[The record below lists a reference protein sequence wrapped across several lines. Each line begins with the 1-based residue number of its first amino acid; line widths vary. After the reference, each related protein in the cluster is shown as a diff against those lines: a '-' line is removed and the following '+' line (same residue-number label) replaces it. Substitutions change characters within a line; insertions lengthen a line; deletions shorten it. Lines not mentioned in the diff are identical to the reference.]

1 MKKIIALALTLLMA
15 LSLTACGGKDRIL
28 YKNANLEKF
37 VDLADYKGITVDTSS
52 KEYKKLYEEIL
63 EADKEA
69 NDLYNKKTEG
79 VVAEGDTVDID
90 FVGKKDG
97 KAFDGG
103 TAQGYDLEIGSGN
116 FIDGFEEGLI
126 GVEVGKTVDLNLK
139 FPENYGNE
147 ELNGAAVVFTV
158 TVNHIELEEKV
169 YLEPKD
175 YFEDLGYKTLE
186 DYENYI
192 KDQVVENLL
201 IDEIVEK
208 SEVKDYP
215 KEDKEILLGEFTDL
229 ILAQYNTTLDEL
241 LTQNNMTKDDFNNT
255 LLEQNV
261 IPIMDNSL
269 VLYAIIDKEELE
281 VTDQKIEEAIKKLA
295 KQNNDTSIT
304 VENLRK
310 NGEYYPELLTVS
322 RMAMDVI
329 KENAKIK

>member
-15 LSLTACGGKDRIL
+15 LTLTACGGKDRIL
-28 YKNANLEKF
+28 YKSANLEKF

-52 KEYKKLYEEIL
+52 KEYKELYEEIL
-63 EADKEA
+63 KADKEA

-90 FVGKKDG
+90 FVGKKDD

-103 TAQGYDLEIGSGN
+103 TAQGYDLEIGSGS

-158 TVNHIELEEKV
+158 TVNHIEPEEKV
-169 YLEPKD
+169 YLEPRD
-175 YFEDLGYKTLE
+175 YFKDLGYKTLE
-186 DYENYI
+186 DYESYI
-192 KDQVVENLL
+192 KDQAVENLL
-201 IDEIVEK
+201 IEQIIEK

-215 KEDKEILLGEFTDL
+215 KEDKEMLLGEFTDL
-229 ILAQYNTTLDEL
+229 ILAQYNTTVDEL

-269 VLYAIIDKEELE
+269 VLYAIIDKEKLE
-281 VTDQKIEEAIKKLA
+281 VTDEKIEEAIKKLA

-322 RMAMDVI
+322 RMAIDVV